1 MESLLYQIN
10 RLIDD
15 KDQLVAEKNDNL
27 QSHHK
32 MWRELASALAE
43 KDRKIENL
51 LCELW
56 QRASE
61 SEEIT
66 KRHNDEMLKLREDCE
81 RRTDLLELK
90 LQQLEAAHMQ
100 RLGEVESA
108 CEKKTKHL
116 QRKLNA
122 LRQQKEAETQALTT
136 KNQDLDQRLKVALS
150 QIGTQDRAYYRDDE
164 SILEEF
170 DDSDGPDA
178 IDECTDGELA
188 MVLDEQS
195 HNDDSLDDVSSGQS
209 EADSNTD

>member
-100 RLGEVESA
+100 RLGEAESA

-178 IDECTDGELA
+178 IDEYTDDELA